1 MGSDLESTFDQKFD
15 PNSKKVGLKI
25 AFEKTLE
32 KYTLSGQK
40 STLPKSKNIAKP
52 LEGCSKSHFS
62 YIRNFV
68 EKVTL
73 RPLIL
78 ERFLEP
84 KSIQDR
90 EKTISK
96 SQQKSKQI
104 FIRFF
109 IDLGSILDP
118 IGHPEIDDFS
128 LILPLGVDL
137 EPSWRQEGPQ
147 SVPRQP
153 QSSIFKDLGPSWRGF
168 WNKFQQIP
176 ISALNQNFQV
186 SARWRNVARSALDI
200 YIYFNNFLF

>member
-1 MGSDLESTFDQKFD
+1 MF
-15 PNSKKVGLKI
+15 P
-25 AFEKTLE
+25 KT
-32 KYTLSGQK
+32 
-40 STLPKSKNIAKP
+40 KNRGKP

-78 ERFLEP
+78 ERFLDP

-128 LILPLGVDL
+128 LILLLGVDL
-137 EPSWRQEGPQ
+137 EFTCRLEGSQ
-147 SVPRQP
+147 SVPREL
-153 QSSIFKDLGPSWRGF
+153 QSSIFKGQSVPREL
-168 WNKFQQIP
+168 
-176 ISALNQNFQV
+176 QNSIFKG
-186 SARWRNVARSALDI
+186 SC
-200 YIYFNNFLF
+200 